1 MTAEGLFQSVKR
13 GLQALG
19 ICDLSGA
26 TCKKLVGV
34 GTDGASTNIAA
45 RGLKGLVEQELDWI
59 FWM

>member
-34 GTDGASTNIAA
+34 GTDGTLTNIAA
-45 RGLKGLVEQELDWI
+45 
-59 FWM
+59 